1 MGSGQH
7 MTVAY
12 YRSTANGRMSTGAHE
27 CHLPRELIRKGFL
40 AIDDAINWCILNTI
54 SVRQSTLAG
63 GIFLKRKICLQN
75 GTSFG
80 KSQLMNGVKLANQN
94 KNKLAGNFKI
104 TS

>member
-63 GIFLKRKICLQN
+63 GIFKK
-75 GTSFG
+75 
-80 KSQLMNGVKLANQN
+80 
-94 KNKLAGNFKI
+94 KNLFTKWDEFW
-104 TS
+104 